1 MCFPGIGFLSLVL
14 LTFVQPGHAQ
24 DPQPLSPVASV
35 TSQSIA
41 LDATRKEGVIR
52 FQPDVLRPMHQRCED
67 AVVNRKRP
75 TAETHSQHKL
85 NRVAFP
91 RGPDRFL
98 SYLIDS
104 KSNSVVWQGSIF
116 RKSAKTKTMK
126 SNKSAKSLSN
136 VSRRNPRTKT
146 GCVAFS
152 A

>member
-14 LTFVQPGHAQ
+14 LTFVQPEHAQ

-98 SYLIDS
+98 SYSFKVEFSGLAGYDFPKVRKNEDHEIKQIGE
-104 KSNSVVWQGSIF
+104 KSFKRFPPKPKN
-116 RKSAKTKTMK
+116 
-126 SNKSAKSLSN
+126 
-136 VSRRNPRTKT
+136 
-146 GCVAFS
+146 
-152 A
+152 